1 MNSKYKLNNGYTQN
15 KLKFVHASNFYN
27 KKLTLKRDK
36 KLNIKILHN
45 QNKMKK
51 VKITEKIRK

>member
-1 MNSKYKLNNGYTQN
+1 
-15 KLKFVHASNFYN
+15 
-27 KKLTLKRDK
+27 LKRDK